1 MPYAADMSRQSPRT
15 RGARDFSSPQIRVR
29 GVEDFPY
36 HPDRR
41 LRLPNERRSLRSRL
55 SWLFRLVI
63 PLAVMGGIGVG
74 VFFGATE
81 LLKDDESANAV
92 EAGAT
97 QADTAEAD
105 AGDAASATTEAVE
118 ASETS
123 ESSGTGTDAAPTAD
137 PGRSQAAESTT
148 TSTTEGDDATAA
160 DPDADA
166 EAEVS
171 GSRAGVAHPARAVP
185 SVSSSA
191 ITPAQIGGAGL
202 TAERV
207 TAEPIP
213 AGIPRKLADGS
224 DYDPTEPATVFTDL
238 WPVGTT
244 LRLTRLPGATLL
256 SDEEQA
262 EVVGTEVLVVVRGS
276 EDSNTDL
283 LLSPAAFDQVAIYG
297 VERIIALRVE
307 VTAPPP

>member
-41 LRLPNERRSLRSRL
+41 LRLPNERRSLRRRL
-55 SWLFRLVI
+55 AWLPRILI
-63 PLAVMGGIGVG
+63 PLAIMGGIGVG
-74 VFFGATE
+74 VFFGARE
-81 LLKDDESANAV
+81 LLKEDEATNPVETAAQTQAAGTGVGDSASTTTQQS
-92 EAGAT
+92 EAGAS
-97 QADTAEAD
+97 AEP
-105 AGDAASATTEAVE
+105 AGA
-118 ASETS
+118 
-123 ESSGTGTDAAPTAD
+123 
-137 PGRSQAAESTT
+137 AAETVQATQSDQAETT
-148 TSTTEGDDATAA
+148 ASTTETAVEGGDTAA
-160 DPDADA
+160 VEPEA
-166 EAEVS
+166 EAQTEVS
-171 GSRAGVAHPARAVP
+171 GSQPGIAHPAQAEP
-185 SVSSSA
+185 SISTHA
-191 ITPAQIGGAGL
+191 ITPAQIGGAAL
-202 TAERV
+202 TSERV

-213 AGIPRKLADGS
+213 AGIPRNLADGS

-276 EDSNTDL
+276 DNSNTDL